1 LKARTDHGILAVIE
15 LTSVPTWPPLE
26 ASSIQLEL
34 WITASDDE
42 KQAVGKEA
50 YVKFFEDGFV
60 QAIVAVR
67 KERKKMPGLKRIVEH
82 PNCPAAVRNA

>member
-1 LKARTDHGILAVIE
+1 
-15 LTSVPTWPPLE
+15 
-26 ASSIQLEL
+26 
-34 WITASDDE
+34 
-42 KQAVGKEA
+42 
-50 YVKFFEDGFV
+50 VKFFEDGFV